1 MNPNPII
8 IMVYL
13 CSKNFNFGVSS
24 LIYSQLKTLLEMT
37 IYTKLF
43 VVCPRVNTRPS
54 QHPGECARQSS
65 CMWRSPC
72 DSLMMRSSFVPSNQV
87 VTSDPQKSI
96 PSAVVVHYFEYT
108 KRSSNTLL
116 GLVYFSAER
125 TLDKW
130 FLEAPDVQSYLVS

>member
-1 MNPNPII
+1 
-8 IMVYL
+8 MVYL

-24 LIYSQLKTLLEMT
+24 LIYSELKTLLEMT

-116 GLVYFSAER
+116 GLVYFSAEQ

-130 FLEAPDVQSYLVS
+130 FLEAHDVPSFLAS

>member
-1 MNPNPII
+1 
-8 IMVYL
+8 MVYL

-24 LIYSQLKTLLEMT
+24 LIYSQLKTFLGMKIHKCLLFFLEST
-37 IYTKLF
+37 
-43 VVCPRVNTRPS
+43 PW
-54 QHPGECARQSS
+54 GCARQSS

-116 GLVYFSAER
+116 GLVYFSAEW

-130 FLEAPDVQSYLVS
+130 FLEASDVQSYLVSQRQATFLFLQGDC